1 MARGRGRGRARRPTR
16 FADGSTAWAPS
27 GQQEDTSSTPTRSV
41 PQQEHTMD
49 PTGSTPEMGAPE
61 IGTSEG
67 PSIQLEETISASQ
80 LMQMM
85 VQQQAAAR
93 EDMMRMVEVQ
103 QQFLQQQLQQQQA
116 MYQQQQQQQFQGTTA
131 QPEHRVSLL
140 DFQRYAPPA
149 FKGTADPMEAVSWL
163 KQMEKV
169 FQALRCPDEEKVLF
183 ATFMLQGEAAD
194 WWEME
199 KREAWSG

>member
-1 MARGRGRGRARRPTR
+1 
-16 FADGSTAWAPS
+16 
-27 GQQEDTSSTPTRSV
+27 
-41 PQQEHTMD
+41 MD

-116 MYQQQQQQQFQGTTA
+116 MYQQQQQQQQQFQGTTA
-131 QPEHRVSLL
+131 QPEYRVSLL

-149 FKGTADPMEAVSWL
+149 FKGTAGLMEAES
-163 KQMEKV
+163 
-169 FQALRCPDEEKVLF
+169 C
-183 ATFMLQGEAAD
+183 
-194 WWEME
+194 
-199 KREAWSG
+199 